1 MSAGEAVGLIGI
13 AMRAG
18 KLTLGEEACLNV
30 IRADHAALILIDEG
44 VSPGT
49 LKKFRDASA
58 YHNVK
63 LIALKAGQLGRSVGK
78 PNRRTAVVQD
88 AKLAEGISKSIEK
101 TLNNVS
107 QIECVSKIP

>member
-1 MSAGEAVGLIGI
+1 MNAAVGLIGI

-18 KLTLGEEACLNV
+18 MLTLGEEPCLSV
-30 IRADHAALILIDEG
+30 IRADRAALIIIDEG

-58 YHNVK
+58 FHHVK
-63 LIALKAGQLGRSVGK
+63 MVTLEAGQLGRSVGR

-88 AKLAEGISKSIEK
+88 KKLAEGILKGMGIVPESGED
-101 TLNNVS
+101 
-107 QIECVSKIP
+107 KI

>member
-1 MSAGEAVGLIGI
+1 MSAVDAPGLIGL

-18 KLTLGEEACLNV
+18 RLTLGEEGCLDA
-30 IRADHAALILIDEG
+30 IRADKAALILIDEG

-58 YHNVK
+58 YHRVE
-63 LIALKAGQLGRSVGK
+63 LVMLKAGQLGRSVGR

-88 AKLAEGISKSIEK
+88 AKLAEGILQGIRRMSADED
-101 TLNNVS
+101 
-107 QIECVSKIP
+107 Q

>member
-1 MSAGEAVGLIGI
+1 MSAVDAPGLIGL

-18 KLTLGEEACLNV
+18 RLTLGEEGCLGA
-30 IRADHAALILIDEG
+30 IRADKAALIWIDEG

-58 YHNVK
+58 YHRVE
-63 LIALKAGQLGRSVGK
+63 LVMLKAGQLGRSVGR

-88 AKLAEGISKSIEK
+88 AKLAEGILQGIRRMSADED
-101 TLNNVS
+101 
-107 QIECVSKIP
+107 Q

>member
-30 IRADHAALILIDEG
+30 IRADRAALILIDEG

-49 LKKFRDASA
+49 LKKFRDASEF
-58 YHNVK
+58 HKVRM
-63 LIALKAGQLGRSVGK
+63 ITLKAGQLAHSVGR

-88 AKLAEGISKSIEK
+88 AKLAEGILKGIGVDAGGK
-101 TLNNVS
+101 
-107 QIECVSKIP
+107 

>member
-1 MSAGEAVGLIGI
+1 MSACEAVGLIGI

-18 KLTLGEEACLNV
+18 MLTLGEEACLNL
-30 IRADHAALILIDEG
+30 IRAERAALILIDEG

-58 YHNVK
+58 FHKVNMVT
-63 LIALKAGQLGRSVGK
+63 LKAGQLARSVGK

-88 AKLAEGISKSIEK
+88 AKLAEGILKSIAK
-101 TLNNVS
+101 TLDND
-107 QIECVSKIP
+107 

>member
-1 MSAGEAVGLIGI
+1 MTAHDAPGLLGL

-18 KLTLGEEACLNV
+18 KLTLGDQGCLDV
-30 IRADHAALILIDEG
+30 IRSDKAALILIDEG

-58 YHNVK
+58 FHHVEMVM
-63 LIALKAGQLGRSVGK
+63 LKAGQLGRSVGK

-88 AKLAEGISKSIEK
+88 AKLAEGILRGIE
-101 TLNNVS
+101 NMARS
-107 QIECVSKIP
+107 EIQ

>member
-1 MSAGEAVGLIGI
+1 MSAQLGLIGI

-18 KLTLGEEACLNV
+18 KLTLGEEASLDV
-30 IRADHAALILIDEG
+30 IRADRAALIIVDEG

-58 YHNVK
+58 FHNVK
-63 LIALKAGQLGRSVGK
+63 MVTLEAGQLGRLVGR

-88 AKLAEGISKSIEK
+88 KKLAEGILKGMGIVPESGED
-101 TLNNVS
+101 
-107 QIECVSKIP
+107 KI